1 MSDAF
6 RKVRPGEPIKIAAQA
21 WNQVIDQV
29 TTRPR
34 FDASTSPYP
43 AINFQVRCRNATSGD
58 VARWGVLQ
66 ITGVLETP
74 TGATG
79 ASGPTGSTGSTGAA
93 VSIDAGTMSFLAYP
107 GIVGVTPTDTAGA
120 RYVVATQPIKAG
132 EIGMAAIDGVVQVKL
147 DVQSAS
153 DNFATVK
160 SGSVEQMKTA
170 SSGDASVLWKESGT
184 GVKWGLVRIG
194 AGSGGGVKLGKIT
207 GTWTKGGT
215 QTVWEYTGA
224 GAQVSGPSGPLSLTG
239 VNRFVTVTVSG
250 TSGSSAKWV
259 AVANVDSTWHLI
271 AAECS

>member
-1 MSDAF
+1 MGDAF
-6 RKVRPGEPIKIAAQA
+6 RKVRPGDPVSISATA
-21 WNQVIDQV
+21 WNRVIDQV

-43 AINFQVRCRNATSGD
+43 AINFQVRCRNSTSGD

-79 ASGPTGSTGSTGAA
+79 GATGSM
-93 VSIDAGTMSFLAYP
+93 DAGTMSFLAYP

-215 QTVWEYTGA
+215 QTVREYTGG
-224 GAQVSGPSGPLSLTG
+224 GAQASGPSGPLSLTG
-239 VNRFVTVTVSG
+239 VNRFATVTAS
-250 TSGSSAKWV
+250 SSASKWV
-259 AVANVDSTWHLI
+259 AVANIDSTWHLI

>member
-1 MSDAF
+1 VSDAF

-43 AINFQVRCRNATSGD
+43 AINFQVRCRNSTSGD

-79 ASGPTGSTGSTGAA
+79 ASGATGSM
-93 VSIDAGTMSFLAYP
+93 DAGTMSFLAYP
-107 GIVGVTPTDTAGA
+107 GIVGVTPMDTAGA

-147 DVQSAS
+147 DIQSAS

-194 AGSGGGVKLGKIT
+194 AGSGGGVKVGKIT
-207 GTWTKGGT
+207 GTWSKGGT
-215 QTVWEYTGA
+215 QTVWEYTAA
-224 GAQVSGPSGPLSLTG
+224 GVQASGPSGPLSLTG
-239 VNRFVTVTVSG
+239 VNRFANVNI
-250 TSGSSAKWV
+250 SGSAARWV
-259 AVANVDSTWHLI
+259 AVTSIDSTWHLI
-271 AAECS
+271 AAECE

>member
-6 RKVRPGEPIKIAAQA
+6 RKVRPGEPLQIAAQA

-34 FDASTSPYP
+34 FDASTSPFP
-43 AINFQVRCRNATSGD
+43 PINFQVRCRNSTSGD

-79 ASGPTGSTGSTGAA
+79 ASGATGSM
-93 VSIDAGTMSFLAYP
+93 DAGTMSFLAYP

-184 GVKWGLVRIG
+184 GTKWGLVRIG
-194 AGSGGGVKLGKIT
+194 AGSGGGVKIGKIT
-207 GTWTKGGT
+207 GTWSKGST
-215 QTVWEYTGA
+215 QTVWEYTGGGTQA
-224 GAQVSGPSGPLSLTG
+224 SGPSGPLRLTG
-239 VNRFVTVTVSG
+239 VNRFATVSA
-250 TSGSSAKWV
+250 SGSAAKWV
-259 AVANVDSTWHLI
+259 AVASIDSTWHLI

>member
-1 MSDAF
+1 MGDAF
-6 RKVRPGEPIKIAAQA
+6 RKVRPGDPVSISAAA
-21 WNQVIDQV
+21 WNRVIDQV
-29 TTRPR
+29 TTKPR
-34 FDASTSPYP
+34 FDSSTSPYP
-43 AINFQVRCRNATSGD
+43 AINFQVRCRNSTSGD

-79 ASGPTGSTGSTGAA
+79 GATGSM
-93 VSIDAGTMSFLAYP
+93 DAGTMSFLAYP

-170 SSGDASVLWKESGT
+170 SSGDASVLWKETGT

-194 AGSGGGVKLGKIT
+194 AGSGGGVKIGQIT
-207 GTWTKGGT
+207 GTWAKGNSF
-215 QTVWEYTGA
+215 TVWEYTGD
-224 GAQVSGPSGPLSLTG
+224 GAQASGPSGPLSLTG
-239 VNRFVTVTVSG
+239 VNRFATINA
-250 TSGSSAKWV
+250 SGSAGKWV
-259 AVANVDSTWHLI
+259 ALASVDSTWHLI
-271 AAECS
+271 AAECG

>member
-21 WNQVIDQV
+21 WNRVIDQV

-79 ASGPTGSTGSTGAA
+79 ASGATGSM
-93 VSIDAGTMSFLAYP
+93 DAGTMSFLAYP

-153 DNFATVK
+153 NNFATVK

-170 SSGDASVLWKESGT
+170 SSGDASVLWKEGGT

-194 AGSGGGVKLGKIT
+194 VGAAGGIRLGKIT
-207 GTWTKGGT
+207 GTWTKNGT
-215 QTVWEYTGA
+215 QTVYEHDGSGSQMSVATGSS
-224 GAQVSGPSGPLSLTG
+224 GATAPATFTG
-239 VNRFVTVTVSG
+239 VNRFVAVTA
-250 TSGSSAKWV
+250 SGSAAKWV
-259 AVANVDSTWHLI
+259 ACGVVGATWHLI

>member
-1 MSDAF
+1 MGDAF
-6 RKVRPGEPIKIAAQA
+6 RKVRPGDPVSISATA
-21 WNQVIDQV
+21 WNRVIDQV
-29 TTRPR
+29 TTKPR
-34 FDASTSPYP
+34 FDSSTSPYP
-43 AINFQVRCRNATSGD
+43 AINFQVRCRNSTSGD

-79 ASGPTGSTGSTGAA
+79 GATGSM
-93 VSIDAGTMSFLAYP
+93 DAGTMSFLAYP

-147 DVQSAS
+147 DIQSAS

-170 SSGDASVLWKESGT
+170 SSGDASVLWKEGGT

-194 AGSGGGVKLGKIT
+194 AGSGGGVKVGKIT

-215 QTVWEYTGA
+215 QTVWEFTAA
-224 GAQVSGPSGPLSLTG
+224 GAQASGPSGPLSLTG
-239 VNRFVTVTVSG
+239 VNRFASVTA
-250 TSGSSAKWV
+250 SGSAAKWV
-259 AVANVDSTWHLI
+259 AVASVDSTWHLI
-271 AAECS
+271 AAEC

>member
-1 MSDAF
+1 MGDAF
-6 RKVRPGEPIKIAAQA
+6 RKVRPGDPVSISATA
-21 WNQVIDQV
+21 WNRVIDQV

-43 AINFQVRCRNATSGD
+43 AINFQVRCRNSTSGD

-79 ASGPTGSTGSTGAA
+79 GATGSM
-93 VSIDAGTMSFLAYP
+93 DPGTMSFLAYP

-147 DVQSAS
+147 DIQSAS

-170 SSGDASVLWKESGT
+170 SSGDASVLWKEGGT

-194 AGSGGGVKLGKIT
+194 AGSGGATGGVKIGKIT
-207 GTWTKGGT
+207 GTWTKGAT
-215 QTVWEYTGA
+215 QTVWEYTAA
-224 GAQVSGPSGPLSLTG
+224 GSQASGSPSMTG
-239 VNRFVTVTVSG
+239 VNRFATVNASG
-250 TSGSSAKWV
+250 GASRWV
-259 AVANVDSTWHLI
+259 AVASIDSAWHLI

>member
-29 TTRPR
+29 VTRPR

-43 AINFQVRCRNATSGD
+43 AINFQVRCRNSTSGD

-79 ASGPTGSTGSTGAA
+79 ASGATGSM
-93 VSIDAGTMSFLAYP
+93 DAGTMSFLAYP

-147 DVQSAS
+147 DIQSAS

-170 SSGDASVLWKESGT
+170 SSGDASVLWKEGGT

-194 AGSGGGVKLGKIT
+194 AGSGGGVKVGKIT

-215 QTVWEYTGA
+215 QTVWEYTGG
-224 GAQVSGPSGPLSLTG
+224 GAQASGPSGPLRLTG
-239 VNRFVTVTVSG
+239 VNRFATVNA
-250 TSGSSAKWV
+250 SGSAAKWV
-259 AVANVDSTWHLI
+259 AVSSIDSTWHLI

>member
-1 MSDAF
+1 MGDAF
-6 RKVRPGEPIKIAAQA
+6 RKVRPGDPVSISATA
-21 WNQVIDQV
+21 WNRVIDQV
-29 TTRPR
+29 TTKPR
-34 FDASTSPYP
+34 FDTSASPYP
-43 AINFQVRCRNATSGD
+43 AINFQVRCRNSTSGD

-79 ASGPTGSTGSTGAA
+79 GATGSM
-93 VSIDAGTMSFLAYP
+93 DAGTMSFLAYP

-160 SGSVEQMKTA
+160 SGSVQQMKTA
-170 SSGDASVLWKESGT
+170 SSGDASVLWKETGT

-194 AGSGGGVKLGKIT
+194 AGSGGGVKVGKIT

-224 GAQVSGPSGPLSLTG
+224 GAQASGPSGPVSLTG
-239 VNRFVTVTVSG
+239 VNRFATVNA
-250 TSGSSAKWV
+250 SGSAAKWV
-259 AVANVDSTWHLI
+259 AVASVDSTWHLI